1 MSDKPSAETAN
12 VQPLFH
18 DDVQLAELIG
28 LSVSF
33 LRKDRRADRAIPFM
47 RIRGRILYDLG
58 RVRAALL
65 ALEEGGNTKRARRA
79 ASG

>member
-1 MSDKPSAETAN
+1 MSDQSPAETAT

-18 DDVQLAELIG
+18 DDVQLAPLIG

-33 LRKDRRADRAIPFM
+33 LRKDRRADRVIPFV
-47 RIRGRILYDLG
+47 RVRGRILYDLG

-65 ALEEGGNTKRARRA
+65 ALEEGGTKRARRA